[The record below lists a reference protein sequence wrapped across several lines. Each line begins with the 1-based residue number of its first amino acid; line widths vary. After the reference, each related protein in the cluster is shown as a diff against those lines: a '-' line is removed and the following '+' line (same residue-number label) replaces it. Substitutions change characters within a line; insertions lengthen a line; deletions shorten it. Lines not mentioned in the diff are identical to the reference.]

1 MAAFTYDQLTSTID
15 GLEKKYGIPSGIYR
29 DLIMKG
35 ERSGPT
41 SVSPK
46 GAVGFAQLMPGTAK
60 DMGVENIWDPVQNL
74 EGGAKYLKAQYDTFG
89 DWRLGAAAYNAG
101 PRRVKEAGGVP
112 DIKETRDYLQR
123 MGMMADATG
132 NPAGIADDKIG
143 AQATADL
150 QKATQ
155 HAGQVQQQVEQE
167 VAQHGKEAEAL
178 AAKQKA
184 MHEEP
189 LPLPPLLRNIDMPPD
204 PKDYIKDPTRVM
216 GQFLPAMLVFGS
228 MFTKHAARNSM
239 IAAGSAMEAA
249 KANDRQA
256 LDDANTRWKE
266 SMQSLIEQNRMETD
280 RYVELL
286 QRRDVG
292 SREVQGELQ
301 TLAAMDNNSQIK
313 AMVAN
318 GQSDQLYKFLQA
330 REMAVYRLAQVT
342 DMQGKR
348 EQAQD
353 EHDRKV
359 KADEEK
365 SRHAKAMEG
374 LGAENAHKVSPGQ
387 RYSALAAE
395 KQRIQNSGDE
405 SGWTSA
411 DEMALQDARAVAEK
425 SPFGPDN
432 AIGSKDT
439 KDTPIA
445 LPSDKSKLVKDQVYI
460 GPAGPRRYNGK
471 DFVAP

>member
-1 MAAFTYDQLTSTID
+1 MAQ
-15 GLEKKYGIPSGIYR
+15 GNP
-29 DLIMKG
+29 
-35 ERSGPT
+35 
-41 SVSPK
+41 
-46 GAVGFAQLMPGTAK
+46 
-60 DMGVENIWDPVQNL
+60 
-74 EGGAKYLKAQYDTFG
+74 
-89 DWRLGAAAYNAG
+89 
-101 PRRVKEAGGVP
+101 
-112 DIKETRDYLQR
+112 
-123 MGMMADATG
+123 AD
-132 NPAGIADDKIG
+132 PAGIADDKVG

-155 HAGQVQQQVEQE
+155 HSGQVQQQVERE
-167 VAQHGKEAEAL
+167 VAQHGKETEAL

-184 MHEEP
+184 MHEET
-189 LPLPPLLRNIDMPPD
+189 LPLPPLLRGIDMPPD

-249 KANDRQA
+249 KANDHQA
-256 LDDANTRWKE
+256 LEDANNRWKE
-266 SMQSLIEQNRMETD
+266 GMQALIEQNRMETD

-342 DMQGKR
+342 DMQERRRQGQ
-348 EQAQD
+348 E
-353 EHDRKV
+353 EHERKV
-359 KADEEK
+359 AADNEK
-365 SRHAKAMEG
+365 GRHAKAMEG

-432 AIGSKDT
+432 SLGTKDT
-439 KDTPIA
+439 KDNAIA
-445 LPSDKSKLVKDQVYI
+445 LPANPSKDNLVDQQLYSTTH
-460 GPAGPRRYNGK
+460 GPARWDSKKGK
-471 DFVAP
+471 FVSQ